1 MSDLVHMSPAT
12 LSKGRLWAALVIIL
26 FGQFI
31 VSIDL
36 TVLNIALPDL
46 TKDLKPTSDQLL
58 WIVDVYSLVLAGLLV
73 ATSSLSDR
81 LGRKRTL
88 LAGFFLFGVGSLF
101 IMFANSPEFVIAIRA
116 FLGIGGALIMPVTV
130 SMIRSIFQDAKE
142 RAFAVAA
149 WAAIGA
155 IGMAAGP
162 LIGGFL
168 LEHFNWHAAFLVNVP
183 LMAIAFIAGVFVL
196 PEVRLKKPGSFDV
209 LASLIFLAGM
219 GLFLWG
225 IKHLAAELAFDVQGV
240 AALAAGLVLL
250 ALFVFRCLRAKTPVV
265 DLSLFRSKPFTAGII
280 ATIGCMFA
288 MATLLYMLSQWLQL
302 VNGDST
308 LEAGVKL
315 LPMALASLVAS
326 ALAAPLAMRFQPRNV
341 VAGGLILAAA
351 AMMMLVFFQ
360 DDLELLPV
368 MISTTLVG
376 VGTGALTI
384 GSSLIMCETP
394 VEKASSAGSLQE
406 VSFDLGNVLG
416 VAILGSLA
424 SIIYRNGLPT
434 GELRA
439 MGLDGRTIDAA
450 EQSLSA
456 TSAIAN
462 ELDLPQ
468 LLQKG
473 IDAFNDSVVITC
485 FIGGV
490 IILVVAIVIRALI
503 PRDVKI
509 TEDDAEPE
517 AGSLPSAEEALAANG
532 PLPAEGALAGG
543 APCSGGEGGANPTAS
558 PLVAPVAPAATI
570 SARNL
575 LDESG
580 RPSAG
585 AGLACAAPAETQLV
599 MPAPDA
605 LTIPVE
611 TETLIEMDAVCREL
625 GIGMG
630 TAFSLFA
637 TKVARER
644 RIPFKLAV
652 DPFYSEENLAL
663 LRRCVR
669 MLDEGNGVQEVR
681 KNVRVWAP
689 KAWNDYN
696 RMRFDDN
703 DRHRRIKA
711 ILKDIERNGPEKG
724 GCKPVPLTGELA
736 GLWSRRIDKRG
747 RLVYRFAK
755 GNVEIVSCAPLVPR
769 RARA

>member
-183 LMAIAFIAGVFVL
+183 LMAIAFIAGIFVL

-250 ALFVFRCLRAKTPVV
+250 ALFVFRCLRAEAPVV

-302 VNGDST
+302 VNGDNT

-490 IILVVAIVIRALI
+490 IILVVAIVIWALI

-509 TEDDAEPE
+509 TEDDAEPRVG
-517 AGSLPSAEEALAANG
+517 ALPSAEEALAANG

-543 APCSGGEGGANPTAS
+543 APCSGGE
-558 PLVAPVAPAATI
+558 
-570 SARNL
+570 
-575 LDESG
+575 SG

-599 MPAPDA
+599 MPMPAPDA

-711 ILKDIERNGPEKG
+711 ILKDIERNEPEKG
-724 GCKPVPLTGELA
+724 GCKPEPLTGELA